1 MNNNVET
8 NLIAVIMESV
18 LKMASAT
25 SLNVFLMIEDNHGIR
40 QITGSSHLKQVFK
53 EGCLKP
59 TGDEVEMILD
69 QCHPTIYAKD
79 KIDSHNDVSP
89 RQSSHHLESG
99 FTSPNKIEVD
109 DFDENESDVADRR
122 DSSQSCPPVDED
134 DSLDS
139 ALPCDEQET
148 ETTSP
153 KEKHLPEAK
162 RKKTKQKHNFCTL
175 RCKRDDEDVSMP
187 LESSKLN
194 GFDIHEFLIENEKY
208 KSVVGA
214 RDMGILE
221 KGHIYNKIFGS
232 LMYEFARKVVFY
244 SPFCETKNAKNGEY
258 FSQCWDI
265 FWEHFPYLKELHRTN
280 TFVSNVKGRKCLR
293 AYFKG
298 IMQSYY
304 MVGMSKYVSTV
315 TQQQH
320 GGKGKK
326 WVYDSS
332 RS

>member
-1 MNNNVET
+1 M
-8 NLIAVIMESV
+8 
-18 LKMASAT
+18 
-25 SLNVFLMIEDNHGIR
+25 G
-40 QITGSSHLKQVFK
+40 
-53 EGCLKP
+53 
-59 TGDEVEMILD
+59 
-69 QCHPTIYAKD
+69 
-79 KIDSHNDVSP
+79 
-89 RQSSHHLESG
+89 
-99 FTSPNKIEVD
+99 TSPYKIEVD
-109 DFDENESDVADRR
+109 DFDENGSDVADKR

-153 KEKHLPEAK
+153 TFKEKHLPEAK

-175 RCKRDDEDVSMP
+175 KCKQDDEDVAMP

-244 SPFCETKNAKNGEY
+244 SQFC
-258 FSQCWDI
+258 DI

-320 GGKGKK
+320 GGKGK
-326 WVYDSS
+326 
-332 RS
+332 